1 MKWWVAAICTLALAS
16 VSCGDSKKSE
26 DSGTEPAGDV
36 IEEEVETPDAEP
48 DPGEDPPVD
57 VEDED
62 VPSGPCP
69 GGYVPIDDMNTD
81 FEVAGLSRAFD
92 LILPDGDT
100 TGYGSWPIV
109 FLWHEHELTPAD
121 MRDATGVALLV
132 GASDFKFIAV
142 LPEEAGI
149 MLPGGLG
156 WEMLQVEDPDTN
168 PDVLFFDAML
178 ACIDET
184 YGVDE
189 DRIYSVGFS
198 TGAIMSNLLSVVRND
213 VIAATVSYSGS
224 YFSDPAQ
231 EKCVGLECTSW
242 PAVDT
247 AFKFPTILVEGGTAD
262 FFDILGILTLDFH
275 ADALSTIDYL
285 GAMGHEIVYCPHTAG
300 HVIPENV
307 KAAQFAAFFRDHPKG
322 TRPSPYASGL
332 PGVFPDICSYVAP
345 P

>member
-1 MKWWVAAICTLALAS
+1 MKWWVGALLLLPL
-16 VSCGDSKKSE
+16 VLGSCGGSKKTQDAGE
-26 DSGTEPAGDV
+26 EPAGDV
-36 IEEEVETPDAEP
+36 VEEEVETPDAEP
-48 DPGEDPPVD
+48 DGEEDPAVD

-69 GGYVPIDDMNTD
+69 GGYVPEDAMNTD
-81 FEVAGLSRAFD
+81 FMVAGHSRAFD

-100 TGYGSWPIV
+100 TGYGPWPIV

-121 MRDATGVALLV
+121 MRDATGVALV
-132 GASDFKFIAV
+132 AGDADFKFIAV
-142 LPEEAGI
+142 LPQEAGFT
-149 MLPGGLG
+149 LPSGLG

-168 PDVLFFDAML
+168 PDVMFFDAML

-184 YGVDE
+184 FGVDE

-198 TGAIMSNLLSVVRND
+198 TGAILSNLLAVVRND

-231 EKCVGLECTSW
+231 EKCLGTECTSW
-242 PAVDT
+242 PAVET
-247 AFKFPTILVEGGTAD
+247 GFKFPTIVTEGGSGD
-262 FFDILGILTLDFH
+262 YFDILGVLTLDFH
-275 ADALSTIDYL
+275 ADALATLDYL
-285 GAMGHEIVYCPHTAG
+285 GALGHEVIYCPHTEG
-300 HVIPENV
+300 HVVPENV

-332 PGVFPDICSYVAP
+332 PGVFPGTCTYEP
-345 P
+345 PD